1 MVKNLKAAG
10 GVVLRNNDGDE
21 ATEILLI
28 YRLGR
33 WDLPKGKLEE
43 GETIEECA
51 AREVAEEV
59 GLTTLPR
66 IESLITTTSHE
77 YERDNLLYSKT
88 TYWYAMHL
96 THEQPAF
103 IPQTEEGIERVE
115 WCEMEQAINRVGY
128 SNLVD
133 VLTVLKKKR

>member
-1 MVKNLKAAG
+1 SMLLPYTA
-10 GVVLRNNDGDE
+10 LFRSGDE

-59 GLTTLPR
+59 GLVALPR
-66 IESLITTTSHE
+66 LLSLIGTTYHE
-77 YERDNLLYSKT
+77 YERDELQYGKT
-88 TYWYAMHL
+88 TFWYAMQL
-96 THEQPAF
+96 KQEQPEF
-103 IPQTEEGIERVE
+103 MPQAEEGIERVE

-128 SNLVD
+128 SNLID